1 MDVAD
6 SNEAAALGTIRSRK
20 LKAYRIV
27 TMAALLALMLLV
39 LSVIGLQLVH
49 GAVLQAMV
57 KETRLQGR
65 RDAVL
70 VQVGKVRNQ
79 LDDLA
84 SRLDKLEATAD
95 DNIRRLDVIESIRP
109 RP

>member
-1 MDVAD
+1 MGV
-6 SNEAAALGTIRSRK
+6 NGRGKK
-20 LKAYRIV
+20 LLAYRV
-27 TMAALLALMLLV
+27 VVMGALLALLALTM
-39 LSVIGLQLVH
+39 SVIGLQIVH
-49 GAVLQAMV
+49 GSALQAMV
-57 KETRLQGR
+57 RETRLQGR

-95 DNIRRLDVIESIRP
+95 DNGRRLDVIESRKK
-109 RP
+109 